1 MSVQALKRI
10 VAVATLAALPLQA
23 AAVAQELTQPLLKLT
38 AVGGI
43 DYLPELFEETVA
55 PEPVVA
61 PLPAPAPM
69 KPVVVKPAE
78 PQVRSVSQGE
88 ASWYGPGFFGNLT
101 ANGEIY
107 SPGTMTAAHRTL
119 PFGTRV
125 RVTNLWNGRSAVVRI
140 NDRGP
145 YVGQR
150 VIDLGHG
157 AAGELGLFH
166 SGIAQV
172 KLEVLQ

>member
-1 MSVQALKRI
+1 MTTFDSVCDVCSSLKRI

-61 PLPAPAPM
+61 PLPAPAPV

-119 PFGTRV
+119 PSVPGAGDQP
-125 RVTNLWNGRSAVVRI
+125 LEW
-140 NDRGP
+140 P
-145 YVGQR
+145 QR
-150 VIDLGHG
+150 CGSH
-157 AAGELGLFH
+157 
-166 SGIAQV
+166 
-172 KLEVLQ
+172 